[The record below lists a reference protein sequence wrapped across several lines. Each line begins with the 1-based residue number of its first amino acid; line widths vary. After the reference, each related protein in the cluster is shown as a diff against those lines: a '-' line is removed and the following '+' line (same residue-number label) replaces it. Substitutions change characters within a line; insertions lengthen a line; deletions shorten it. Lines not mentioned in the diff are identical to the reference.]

1 MTLASKTFVLAI
13 ALAAAP
19 AATRA
24 DDALHRGDRG
34 DRRDDRSS
42 DRDDRNSDRYAPP
55 APQPYRGDVRADRD
69 GSFDREWRDDA
80 RNDRDDRFSRWSGY
94 DRWSESTRRPAA
106 TPYRYAEWRELRQE
120 FWQLE
125 NARDQFYASGR
136 HDRGEVRR
144 FERWYAWRRNEL
156 ERRRDAL
163 VLRYHPSAGA
173 YARR

>member
-19 AATRA
+19 SATLA
-24 DDALHRGDRG
+24 DDDGPRRGDH
-34 DRRDDRSS
+34 RDDRYTE
-42 DRDDRNSDRYAPP
+42 RAGPP
-55 APQPYRGDVRADRD
+55 APQPYRGDVRDDRDGAFRGDRD
-69 GSFDREWRDDA
+69 GSFDRDWRDDA

-94 DRWSESTRRPAA
+94 DRWRDARRPAA
-106 TPYRYAEWRELRQE
+106 TPYRYAEWRELRQA

-125 NARDQFYASGR
+125 NARDRFYASGR
-136 HDRGEVRR
+136 HGRGEVRR

-163 VLRYHPSAGA
+163 VLRYHPYGGA
-173 YARR
+173 YAWR